1 MKKELLFCSCL
12 YLLAA
17 CSPTNEPLIED
28 DMIKLT
34 IECTNTN
41 GKTIEIHNQK
51 TIIKVIREINNSRR
65 ESTAEM
71 EFDLEHR
78 AKLENSDGEKEFF
91 NLFTGGKA
99 VVSGYYIHSNIDD
112 FCEK

>member
-1 MKKELLFCSCL
+1 MKKALLMCFCL

-17 CSPTNEPLIED
+17 CHPTSEPLIED
-28 DMIKLT
+28 DMVNLT
-34 IECTNTN
+34 IECTN
-41 GKTIEIHNQK
+41 GETIEIDNQK
-51 TIIKVIREINNSRR
+51 TIHKVIREINDSRR

-78 AKLENSDGEKEFF
+78 AKLENSDGENEFF